1 MMRRRAMA
9 VGVALLLPLFCTA
22 CSRDV
27 PKATREGPIVA
38 FGDSLVYGTGSSGG
52 GFVKLLEQR
61 IGRPI
66 ENLGVP
72 GNTTA
77 DGLARLDEVLE
88 REPSVVIL
96 LLGGNDYLRQIPP
109 ATTFA
114 NLATIIE
121 RLQAEG
127 VAVLLAGVRGGL
139 VRDNFARRFEE
150 LAQRYGTAY
159 VHDVLDDTLGV
170 VGYMADQ
177 VHPNDAGYRVIADRV
192 QPVLERMLE
201 QGAAGAALPSTH
213 HAGQARGV
221 TRNG

>member
-9 VGVALLLPLFCTA
+9 VAGFALLLPFVVAGCA
-22 CSRDV
+22 REV
-27 PKATREGPIVA
+27 PKATRAGPIVA

-52 GFVKLLEQR
+52 GFVTMLERR

-77 DGLARLDEVLE
+77 DGLARIEEVLE

-96 LLGGNDYLRQIPP
+96 LLGGNDFLRQVPP

-114 NLATIIE
+114 NLSSIIE
-121 RLQAEG
+121 RLQADG

-139 VRDNFARRFEE
+139 IRDNFASQFEQ
-150 LAQRYGTAY
+150 LADRYGTAY

-170 VGYMADQ
+170 EGYMADQ

-201 QGAAGAALPSTH
+201 
-213 HAGQARGV
+213 
-221 TRNG
+221 